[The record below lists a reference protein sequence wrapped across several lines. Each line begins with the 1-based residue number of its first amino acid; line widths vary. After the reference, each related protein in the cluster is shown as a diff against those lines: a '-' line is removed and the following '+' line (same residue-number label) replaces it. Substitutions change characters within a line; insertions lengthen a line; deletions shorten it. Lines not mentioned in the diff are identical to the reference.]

1 MLRDVELRRK
11 RRQAAALQEKSRRG
25 VIAPSGEVP
34 PRIFTSLVALL
45 VRSRESPR
53 GNGLQSRPM
62 IAVPIAADWSNF
74 LVAEVGASA
83 ALAGLIF
90 VAVSINLSK
99 IIEYPGVS
107 GRAGEALALLMGVL
121 IIATLGL
128 APDQSQNVLGVE
140 FLLVGVTL
148 WIFIVTLHVR
158 QLRRAK
164 QPWWWLASRAALCQL
179 TTLSFCVAGIMLILG
194 HAAGMN
200 WLVPGCVFAFLT
212 STTSAW
218 VLLIEII
225 R

>member
-1 MLRDVELRRK
+1 MM
-11 RRQAAALQEKSRRG
+11 AA
-25 VIAPSGEVP
+25 
-34 PRIFTSLVALL
+34 
-45 VRSRESPR
+45 
-53 GNGLQSRPM
+53 
-62 IAVPIAADWSNF
+62 PIAADWSNF
-74 LVAEVGASA
+74 LVAEVSASA

-107 GRAGEALALLMGVL
+107 GRAAEALALLMGVL

-128 APDQSQNVLGVE
+128 APNQSQAVLGAE
-140 FLLVGVTL
+140 FLVVGMAL
-148 WIFIVTLHVR
+148 WVFTVNLQLR

-164 QPWWWLASRAALCQL
+164 QPWWWLASRAMLCQV
-179 TTLSFCVAGIMLILG
+179 TTLSFCIAGILLILG
-194 HAAGMN
+194 HAGGMN
-200 WLVPGCVFAFLT
+200 WLILGCVFAFLT

>member
-1 MLRDVELRRK
+1 
-11 RRQAAALQEKSRRG
+11 
-25 VIAPSGEVP
+25 
-34 PRIFTSLVALL
+34 
-45 VRSRESPR
+45 
-53 GNGLQSRPM
+53 M

-128 APDQSQNVLGVE
+128 APNQSQNVLGVE
-140 FLLVGVTL
+140 FLLVGLTL

-164 QPWWWLASRAALCQL
+164 QPWWWLASRAVLCQL
-179 TTLSFCVAGIMLILG
+179 TTLSFCVAGILLILG
-194 HAAGMN
+194 HAGGMN